1 MRITG
6 NAPSCFSFFL
16 SDFSEKKF
24 VLVVYS
30 PYLVLKSFICS
41 IILSRKRYEIY
52 VCIDA
57 HAAFYQL

>member
-24 VLVVYS
+24 VLAVLFALFGFKKL
-30 PYLVLKSFICS
+30 YLQYNFK
-41 IILSRKRYEIY
+41 
-52 VCIDA
+52 
-57 HAAFYQL
+57 